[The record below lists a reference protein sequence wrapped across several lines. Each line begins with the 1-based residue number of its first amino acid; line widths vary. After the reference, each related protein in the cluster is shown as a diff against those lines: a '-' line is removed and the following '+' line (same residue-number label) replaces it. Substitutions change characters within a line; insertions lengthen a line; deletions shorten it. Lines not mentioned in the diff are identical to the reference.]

1 MNWLISVKLKNAAV
15 VRVMPNTPMLV
26 MEGAAGIAL
35 GARCTSQTEELVTS
49 IFNVIGSSYV
59 LPESLID
66 PLTGISGCGPAFA
79 YLFIEALA
87 DGGVEMGLSRDVAL
101 NLAAQCLIGAFSKP
115 HFGHFTK
122 FFNSSIC

>member
-1 MNWLISVKLKNAAV
+1 
-15 VRVMPNTPMLV
+15 

-79 YLFIEALA
+79 YLFIESLA
-87 DGGVEMGLSRDVAL
+87 DGGVEMGLSRDEMCIRDRDIHKV
-101 NLAAQCLIGAFSKP
+101 IHIIHRK
-115 HFGHFTK
+115 H
-122 FFNSSIC
+122 